1 MVTTRGRKTVG
12 TTLEPRPLTP
22 SLSPNGVAEGRVR
35 TPRPASWQ
43 VHGPDLATAGVC
55 LFTSYSPAGVNN
67 LRLTTVL
74 VASMCEVSRL

>member
-1 MVTTRGRKTVG
+1 MNRA
-12 TTLEPRPLTP
+12 P
-22 SLSPNGVAEGRVR
+22 SPHPSPPMGERVAEGEDTALCRF
-35 TPRPASWQ
+35 SE

-74 VASMCEVSRL
+74 VASMCEFSRL